1 MTTAPIALFVY
12 NRPEHTIKTVEALKN
27 NLLADESELFI
38 FSDGFK
44 GDYDKTGVGE
54 VRNYIRTVTGFK
66 NVRIFEKDQNIGL
79 ANSIIGGIS
88 EIVNKYGKVI
98 VMEDDLVASPHF
110 LQYMNDALN
119 LYETEEKVISIHG
132 YVYPIKN
139 LPETFFIRGAD
150 CWGWATWKRAW
161 NLFEPDGK
169 KLLDRLYKMGLKK
182 EFNFNNTMSY
192 ANMLRNQIAGKN
204 SSWAI
209 RWYASAFINDKLTLY
224 PGHSLIRNIGLDSS
238 GFHLGKTDVFDVEL
252 SSTPISVKPIR
263 VEESAE
269 ARKEFEKFFRSL
281 GPSVYTRVINKAKKI
296 FRI

>member
-169 KLLDRLYKMGLKK
+169 KLLDQLYKMELKK